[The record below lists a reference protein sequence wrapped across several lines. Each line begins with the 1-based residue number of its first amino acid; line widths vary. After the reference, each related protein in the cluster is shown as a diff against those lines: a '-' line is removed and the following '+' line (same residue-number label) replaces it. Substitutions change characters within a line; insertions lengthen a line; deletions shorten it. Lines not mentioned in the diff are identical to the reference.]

1 MVTFDVYKFANI
13 IAEVRRNIE
22 DTLIGEGYF
31 KEEWVE
37 KNIYDYIQP
46 VVDYFF
52 DTLLNMT
59 EYQYYDKED
68 EIDLESITEEQILFC
83 ALRYWSIVENINTP
97 DCLYEDDWK
106 ELVLDK
112 FSLVIDYLIDELIP
126 DRKIEYEDYL
136 EMGLDSDE
144 EKLKVIL
151 GFYGDKEKNKY
162 WMDLEKEVDDWLQ
175 TMNK

>member
-1 MVTFDVYKFANI
+1 
-13 IAEVRRNIE
+13 
-22 DTLIGEGYF
+22 
-31 KEEWVE
+31 
-37 KNIYDYIQP
+37 
-46 VVDYFF
+46 
-52 DTLLNMT
+52 MT
-59 EYQYYDKED
+59 EYQDYDKED
-68 EIDLESITEEQILFC
+68 EIDLENVTEEQILFC

-112 FSLVIDYLIDELIP
+112 FSLVIDYLIDELIT

-136 EMGLDSDE
+136 EMGLDRDE